1 MCAPLPLVLA
11 LPPPPPPPTRVRSG
25 SNAAHDSEKLEGFL
39 EEAFTAGRVADGVI
53 AQDGVQAAALW
64 RLREEAAPAM
74 TAHGTVYSYDISLP
88 LERMYDAVTE
98 TKEKL
103 AEAGFEMYDPSE
115 GGKPGSEYGENVAL
129 VAAYGH
135 LGDCN
140 IHLNVVVPSTSL
152 SGCEVRRFHLH
163 APGFRCLRKRT
174 RLLVA
179 RPGAHRTLY
188 RLHPLPPSRLGRSA
202 PRTR

>member
-1 MCAPLPLVLA
+1 MVLA
-11 LPPPPPPPTRVRSG
+11 RPPPRPG

-39 EEAFTAGRVADGVI
+39 EEAFTAGCVADGVI

-88 LERMYDAVTE
+88 LEHMYDAVSE

-129 VAAYGH
+129 VVGYGH

-152 SGCEVRRFHLH
+152 SGREVRRF
-163 APGFRCLRKRT
+163 
-174 RLLVA
+174 RLLARLQSLRTYTRVVLRSPHRLLTAPPISSVA
-179 RPGAHRTLY
+179 ART
-188 RLHPLPPSRLGRSA
+188 GRGNIDC
-202 PRTR
+202 